1 MNENIKYSADYQN
14 SNTTALFDR
23 IINIKFTRRN
33 GDFFTL
39 RSDYEPVWEGGLL
52 YFKTCQ
58 PKPEIRIKYVQYDS
72 TLIDVDIFVTNLNII
87 ESKPN
92 KISAGSFSGIK
103 SNLSSDIL
111 TDDGNPVVKAEI
123 EMGYRG
129 QFFNWGKQLPNI
141 LTQEQNYEAFLNL
154 CEPVDYEGKK
164 KVLETQ
170 NFFSGLRSCTIE
182 IEWAIHTNNPPDRI
196 TQFHGYVGGT
206 AVGAQSSEAV
216 FSLSTPAVKGSL
228 LTIHDMLSSL
238 DDAQYP
244 VGTIDITNKVQQ
256 DVQIKN
262 KKKKAKTIPKQIY
275 SPRNLFNGGNAFT
288 PLEAYCFHLFTR
300 RFIRNGV
307 SHKRNILMERA
318 YLKYVL
324 STEYDDSTNSLR
336 TLRDAVENE
345 IFAVEIK
352 AKPEYFVR
360 TENAISYSNIAPSEY
375 KQALDESID
384 KILLEH
390 FTGSH
395 YTVKNL
401 PEYRSL
407 YKAIRKQF
415 EIAKAK
421 GQYLTWDD
429 AAKQAVV
436 TASSSLERTNKVD
449 KNFSSVCNFL
459 LKAERSE
466 MTNVDSY
473 YESYFGNDWF
483 LPVQPSTK
491 GKPLKTV
498 KNKSIY
504 FYPPDTVT
512 SDGFAASSKK
522 IKEERRSFSGLFEIQ
537 DAYMLGIPVHC
548 SAEASKS
555 FQKKL
560 GTKDT
565 IEFVTLPTAKAQ
577 IEWLCTE
584 YGLSYKTSNN
594 GGFQLFASYET
605 VEKALTEEYI
615 TEQKQPFRIPAIYDI
630 TLSPTRTIRMPFFA
644 FLSPMSTIEW
654 NSTTAIGEMP
664 SFYFQPE
671 KGRNFFS
678 IISSTV
684 DFSTTEEYN
693 TMELSVYDV
702 NIPEEKASIPVETVR
717 KSEALLFN
725 KVLITPGTKYP
736 TWDEIYNKF
745 FAKIP
750 VSFFPAWEE
759 KNLNKK
765 MVPGI
770 DFFNLMKEWNPSLFA
785 QSTQGENGWEWD
797 DSAKRIDKKA
807 TNKYGKNRTDKKVFF
822 PNIQYCMDKLSDTK
836 LKRIYL
842 CTPALPTAISYTVGE
857 DVVKEEDSASI
868 WILKDKT
875 ITVVKKEEAKA
886 SFILEVQ

>member
-216 FSLSTPAVKGSL
+216 FSLNTPAEKGAL
-228 LTIHDMLSSL
+228 LTVQDMLSSL
-238 DDAQYP
+238 DDPQYP
-244 VGTIDITNKVQQ
+244 VGMINITETVQQ
-256 DVQIKN
+256 IVQVKN
-262 KKKKAKTIPKQIY
+262 TKKTTKPILNQFY

-401 PEYRSL
+401 PDYRNL
-407 YKAIRKQF
+407 YKAIRMQF
-415 EIAKAK
+415 DLAKAK
-421 GQYLTWDD
+421 GEYLTWDD

-436 TASSSLERTNKVD
+436 SSNSSTEKTNKIEN
-449 KNFSSVCNFL
+449 NFSSVCEFL
-459 LKAERSE
+459 LKAEKSE
-466 MTNVDSY
+466 MIGVDSY
-473 YESYFGNDWF
+473 YESFFGNDWF
-483 LPVQPSTK
+483 LPVQPGTK
-491 GKPLKTV
+491 GRPIKNTQNKP
-498 KNKSIY
+498 IY
-504 FYPPDTVT
+504 FYPPDTVA
-512 SDGFAASSKK
+512 SDGFQPSSKK
-522 IKEERRSFSGLFEIQ
+522 IKEERRSFSGLFEIR
-537 DAYMLGIPVHC
+537 DAYMIGIPIHC

-555 FQKKL
+555 FQKKQ
-560 GTKDT
+560 GAKDT
-565 IEFVTLPTAKAQ
+565 IEFLTLPTAKAQ
-577 IEWLCTE
+577 VEWLCRE
-584 YGLSYKTSNN
+584 YDLSYKSSNN
-594 GGFQLFASYET
+594 GGFQIYASYET
-605 VEKALTEEYI
+605 VEKALTQEYVI
-615 TEQKQPFRIPAIYDI
+615 EQKQPFRVPAIYDI

-644 FLSPMSTIEW
+644 FLNPMSTIEW
-654 NSTTAIGEMP
+654 NSTAAIGEMI
-664 SFYFQPE
+664 SFYYQPE

-702 NIPEEKASIPVETVR
+702 YIPEEKSNIPVETAQE
-717 KSEALLFN
+717 SELLLYN
-725 KVLITPGTKYP
+725 KILIIPGNEYP
-736 TWDEIYNKF
+736 TWDYIYNKF
-745 FAKIP
+745 FAVIP
-750 VSFFPAWEE
+750 ASFFPKWEE
-759 KNLNKK
+759 RNLTKK

-785 QSTQGENGWEWD
+785 QSTQGENGWEWAD
-797 DSAKRIDKKA
+797 HAKRIDKNA

-822 PNIQYCMDKLSDTK
+822 PNIKYCMEKLSDSK

-842 CTPALPTAISYTVGE
+842 HSPALPATTFYNSL
-857 DVVKEEDSASI
+857 KEENSTSI
-868 WILKDKT
+868 WISKDKVET
-875 ITVVKKEEAKA
+875 IMEKEKAKEAY
-886 SFILEVQ
+886 ILEVQ